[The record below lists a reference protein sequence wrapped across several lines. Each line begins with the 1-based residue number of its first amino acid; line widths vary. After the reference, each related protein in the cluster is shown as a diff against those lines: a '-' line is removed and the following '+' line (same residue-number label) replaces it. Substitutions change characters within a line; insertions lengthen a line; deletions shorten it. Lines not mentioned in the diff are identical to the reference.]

1 MSTVATAITKSAEI
15 RSRLTHPIIDSDG
28 HTAEFEPAVFEYL
41 REIAGPKAV
50 ERVKTFPAGPF
61 SYRWHRLSWDQR
73 RDERVTRPHW
83 WVHPTK
89 NTLDRATSSLPGLL
103 HERLDEMGLDF
114 TVIYPSM
121 GLFGLH
127 VGDEDLRL
135 ALCRAFNKLNADI
148 YREYSDRMT
157 PVAII
162 PMHSPLEAIEEL
174 DYAVGKLG
182 MKAIVMASFARRPIP
197 AVERS
202 APEASRYAYWLDTFA
217 MDSDYDYDPV
227 WAKCVELKVCPSFH
241 SPTAGI
247 GFRNSIS
254 NFVFNH
260 IGHFAQSADAIC
272 KSIFLGGV
280 TRRFPQLRFSFQE
293 GGVAWAATL
302 YADLISHWEKH
313 SSSAVEKF
321 DPAQIDHDLM
331 RALFLKHGAPYGE
344 LKKDPEAER
353 SGLLW
358 GSPQEKA
365 EDRDEFARCE
375 ISKKEDIRDLFVPK
389 FFFGC
394 EGDDRLT
401 ALAFD
406 RKKLPFGSRLN
417 ALYSYDLGHFDLP
430 DMRDAAAEAYELVEH
445 ELITH
450 DDFRDFVFANPVHFF
465 TALNRDFFKGTR
477 VEAEANKLIASEH

>member
-1 MSTVATAITKSAEI
+1 MSTVATAKTKSAEI

-162 PMHSPLEAIEEL
+162 PMHSPREAIEEL

-197 AVERS
+197 SVERS
-202 APEASRYAYWLDTFA
+202 APESSRYAYWLDTFA

-375 ISKKEDIRDLFVPK
+375 ITRKEDIRDLFVPK

-417 ALYSYDLGHFDLP
+417 ALYSSDLGHFDLP

-445 ELITH
+445 ELITD

>member
-1 MSTVATAITKSAEI
+1 MSTSTAAKTKSAEI

-89 NTLDRATSSLPGLL
+89 NTLDRATSSLPKLL

-127 VGDEDLRL
+127 VGDDELRL
-135 ALCRAFNKLNADI
+135 GLCRAFNKLNADI

-162 PMHSPLEAIEEL
+162 PMHNPAEAIAEL
-174 DYAVGKLG
+174 DYAVGTLG
-182 MKAIVMASFARRPIP
+182 LKAIVMASFVRRPIP
-197 AVERS
+197 AVERAS
-202 APEASRYAYWLDTFA
+202 AEASRYAYWLDTFA
-217 MDSDYDYDPV
+217 MDSQYDYDPV

-313 SSSAVEKF
+313 SSAVVEKF
-321 DPAQIDHDLM
+321 DPAQIDHELM
-331 RALFLKHGAPYGE
+331 RELFLKYGNAYGD
-344 LKKDPEAER
+344 LKNHPEAER

-358 GSPQEKA
+358 GSPEEKP
-365 EDRDEFARCE
+365 EDRDEFGRCG
-375 ISKKEDIRDLFVPK
+375 IAKREDIRDLFVPK
-389 FFFGC
+389 FYFGC

-401 ALAFD
+401 SLAFD
-406 RKKLPFGSRLN
+406 SRKLPFRSRLN
-417 ALYSYDLGHFDLP
+417 ALYSSDLGHFDLP
-430 DMRDAAAEAYELVEH
+430 DMRDAAAEAYELVEK
-445 ELITH
+445 ELITG
-450 DDFRDFVFANPVHFF
+450 DDFRDFVFSNPVQFF

-477 VEAEANKLIASEH
+477 VEEAANKLIQAGQ